1 MKNLYNISSE
11 EKNRILMLHEQTN
24 TALDKNKLPTSDKFN
39 KPKLDLDFKK
49 QPTDTKNAE
58 IITAFDKWY
67 KDNLSNTVL
76 QGLINKNDAKGITD
90 ILNYDFKAKP
100 NYIPVIK
107 QLLVGKHP
115 NLKFDEQPAAVTP
128 PVVGNVIKPGIYS
141 KEVEELQKKLNEKFK
156 ANLVVDGKWG
166 PITSAAVIKYVP
178 AT

>member
-24 TALDKNKLPTSDKFN
+24 TALDKYKLPTSDKFN
-39 KPKLDLDFKK
+39 NPKLDLDFKK

-58 IITAFDKWY
+58 IMTAFDKWY
-67 KDNLSNTVL
+67 KDNSSNTVL
-76 QGLINKNDAKGITD
+76 QGLINKNDGKGIID
-90 ILNYDFKAKP
+90 ILNYDFKDKP

-115 NLKFDEQPAAVTP
+115 NLKFDEQPVP
-128 PVVGNVIKPGIYS
+128 GNIIKPGVYS
-141 KEVEELQKKLNEKFK
+141 KEVEDLQKKLNEKFK

-166 PITSAAVIKYVP
+166 PLTSAAVIKYVP